1 MKEIINKLNIIKTK
15 NSCSVKDII
24 KRIIR
29 QTTDWEKK
37 IAKEIPDKEA

>member
-1 MKEIINKLNIIKTK
+1 MKEIIDKLNIIKTK

-24 KRIIR
+24 KRIRR